1 MNWLQAQADAIWN
14 TIAAV
19 MSNSPEPARGTAVH
33 LVVAVAVVMAVLA
46 VTKKFSK

>member
-19 MSNSPEPARGTAVH
+19 MSNSPEPARNTAVH
-33 LVVAVAVVMAVLA
+33 LAVAAVVITAVLA